1 MGEERKKEVALKGI
15 TGCVPTLIA
24 RNDALGV
31 RTVLNNY
38 NATG

>member
-1 MGEERKKEVALKGI
+1 VKKGIRRSPIKGI
-15 TGCVPTLIA
+15 TGYVPTLIA
-24 RNDALGV
+24 RIDALGV